1 MKKLEDYQKNE
12 TKKKKITNY
21 LRKFN
26 DIYTTLGNTVV
37 GKNEDDKHYEI
48 EMLKLELKEEDLFLY
63 NVLFPLD
70 EK

>member
-1 MKKLEDYQKNE
+1 M
-12 TKKKKITNY
+12 TNY

-26 DIYTTLGNTVV
+26 TIYTTLGNSVA
-37 GKNEDDKHYEI
+37 GKTEDDKHYEI
-48 EMLKLELKEEDLFLY
+48 EMIKIELKKEDLFLY